1 VSVRSAQHV
10 WCTGDQITFGI
21 GADCLAY
28 KMYTLTLRN
37 FNTSYSGGRSSL
49 AVDLKPLLF

>member
-1 VSVRSAQHV
+1 MSVRSARNV
-10 WCTGDQITFGI
+10 WCTGNQITFGI
-21 GADCLAY
+21 GADYLGY

-37 FNTSYSGGRSSL
+37 FNTGYSGGRASL